1 MPAAWRAV
9 RTATRSVASE
19 TTSKDSP
26 RSWTSS
32 APASSAASSTSSSV
46 TVLPSWA
53 AGTSTTPLRLKRND
67 TEPGSA
73 SEPPLR
79 VMAVRTSM
87 AARFLLSVR
96 HSMSIATP
104 AGP

>member
-1 MPAAWRAV
+1 MG
-9 RTATRSVASE
+9 SE
-19 TTSKDSP
+19 THLEGVAEVVDVVGAGVEG
-26 RSWTSS
+26 RLED
-32 APASSAASSTSSSV
+32 V
-46 TVLPSWA
+46 VLA
-53 AGTSTTPLRLKRND
+53 DGLAVLRRLGTSTTPLRLNRNE

-79 VMAVRTSM
+79 VIAVRTSI

-104 AGP
+104 LGP

>member
-1 MPAAWRAV
+1 M
-9 RTATRSVASE
+9 
-19 TTSKDSP
+19 
-26 RSWTSS
+26 
-32 APASSAASSTSSSV
+32 SSSV
-46 TVLPSWA
+46 MALPSWA
-53 AGTSTTPLRLKRND
+53 TGTMTTPLRLKRND

-79 VMAVRTSM
+79 VIAVRTSI
-87 AARFLLSVR
+87 AARLRLSVR